1 MAKKTKAPWEEKLLQ
16 MDESPFM
23 GIGFAS
29 VRLIADGY
37 KLTFSNVPH
46 KRSILIQWFV
56 DGVWK
61 GEFSKLDSEVGQK
74 FGRPIYMKIDKR
86 LRDLE
91 WLLNKNRLP
100 NQKLIGYYSDWHNAK
115 SLIKHLKQT
124 CKKIELNNE

>member
-1 MAKKTKAPWEEKLLQ
+1 MPKKTKAPWEEKLLR

-23 GIGFAS
+23 KIGFSS
-29 VRLIADGY
+29 VTLIADGY
-37 KLTFSNVPH
+37 KVSFSNFPH
-46 KRSILIQWFV
+46 QRSILIQWFI

-61 GEFSKLDSEVGQK
+61 GEFSKVESEVGQK

-100 NQKLIGYYSDWHNAK
+100 KQKLIGYGGDWPNAK
-115 SLIKHLKQT
+115 AAIKHLKQT